1 MGCNLSVPESQ
12 NAAQSPGTRNT
23 PQEGGDQ
30 ATNHDDI
37 TLAVEEKV
45 K

>member
-23 PQEGGDQ
+23 PQEGDQ
-30 ATNHDDI
+30 ATNQDDI